1 MAKNQVENEPVEVTW
16 SEEPLDVSLEKHGNK
31 KPDRKVKVRGILRDA
46 WLEKEAGLEAG
57 SVQRLVE
64 AITKALR
71 HGYEPRMAES
81 VRFVHLVDADF
92 TNMRVSVQPMGSFRD
107 CLEGVSFRLRYGG
120 REVSAEEADGLRDQ
134 ESGIGDPE
142 TEVSPDSMITCPKC
156 HKRFRVGK
164 KQG

>member
-1 MAKNQVENEPVEVTW
+1 MTAIAEGPTLASALAVYRLSSRRPTTL
-16 SEEPLDVSLEKHGNK
+16 SEEE
-31 KPDRKVKVRGILRDA
+31 RA
-46 WLEKEAGLEAG
+46 
-57 SVQRLVE
+57 
-64 AITKALR
+64 
-71 HGYEPRMAES
+71 
-81 VRFVHLVDADF
+81 
-92 TNMRVSVQPMGSFRD
+92 VQPMGSFRN